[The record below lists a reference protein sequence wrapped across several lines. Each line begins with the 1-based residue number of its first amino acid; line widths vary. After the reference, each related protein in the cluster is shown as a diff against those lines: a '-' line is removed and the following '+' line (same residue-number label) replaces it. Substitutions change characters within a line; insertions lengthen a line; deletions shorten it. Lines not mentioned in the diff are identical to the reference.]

1 LSQRAESRNSRKTL
15 QIFSGDFRRF
25 ASPLNGLGIF
35 HGRRIFRGLWGRAGA
50 GEEIIIAKAAKPVAK
65 LVPLSRTEVGRNAV
79 WACWQAWPSFLR
91 ISMRRF
97 PDL

>member
-1 LSQRAESRNSRKTL
+1 MKLRLIQNG
-15 QIFSGDFRRF
+15 SGLCKQSVFML
-25 ASPLNGLGIF
+25 P
-35 HGRRIFRGLWGRAGA
+35 RRIFRGLWGRAGA